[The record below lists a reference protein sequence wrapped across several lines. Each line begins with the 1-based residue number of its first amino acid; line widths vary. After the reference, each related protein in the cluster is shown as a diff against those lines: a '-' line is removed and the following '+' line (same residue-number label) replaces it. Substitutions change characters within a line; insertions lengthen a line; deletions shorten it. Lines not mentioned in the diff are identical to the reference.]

1 MARQSSPQTAQES
14 PHDFRLLL
22 ARLQN
27 ASLDDSGRAFVRQAL
42 DNSSFL
48 GHLDGE
54 DLLQVASIAQ
64 QHGLIAES
72 LAILERL
79 TGSFPEN
86 NKGWDHYLSTLDL
99 LGNREEFVRVLAR
112 AAEVLPED
120 MLRKWRGPQQRG
132 SGLDQDT
139 ESEKRVTEPFTALRR
154 EEENVSLYLRLFR
167 GREDAFARQWADR
180 REERQGYVPVRRA
193 MQTKDVRDHLAG
205 HRTYGIYLLTGDSM
219 VHTGVIDVDLVPR
232 LRDREMARR
241 HRAEIRREAV
251 YLHTRINE
259 LATGAGLCCLSEVSG
274 GKGYHFWFPVREPV
288 PASTM
293 RQALQYLCGGLEK
306 DVRCFGLEVFPKQ
319 DSLRGKG
326 LGNLVKLPL
335 GIHRGTGKPSWF
347 VQARDRSLECQ
358 FDLLRT
364 IEPAPASAVFK
375 LAEQHAGGEV
385 LVHPRHA
392 DWAREYPELAVLE
405 TRCAMLGQIMATLRA
420 SRTLSIKE
428 EKIVLGT
435 IGHLPRARLLAHHLF
450 SRLPEYNRA
459 LLDYKLSR
467 VRGTVLGCKRIHSL
481 MEQGGGGLPCHFE
494 GSGYPH
500 PLRHIK
506 DFENTGQPKSE
517 RIENL
522 RDALDNLKAA
532 LRQVERFM
540 GN

>member
-1 MARQSSPQTAQES
+1 MAQQHSPQVARES

-22 ARLQN
+22 TRLKN
-27 ASLDDSGRAFVRQAL
+27 APLDDSGQTFVREAL
-42 DNSSFL
+42 ANNSFL
-48 GHLDGE
+48 EHLGE
-54 DLLQVASIAQ
+54 DDLLLATSIAQ

-79 TGSFPEN
+79 TGSYPEN

-99 LGNREEFVRVLAR
+99 LGDRKEFIRVLAR
-112 AAEVLPED
+112 ATEVLPEE
-120 MLRKWRGPQQRG
+120 MLRKWSGPQKSSHGFFQEPEPT
-132 SGLDQDT
+132 DQ
-139 ESEKRVTEPFTALRR
+139 VTAPFTALRR

-193 MQTKDVRDHLAG
+193 MQADDVREHLAG
-205 HRTYGIYLLTGDSM
+205 QRTYGIYLLTADNM
-219 VHTGVIDVDLVPR
+219 VHTGVIDVDLIPR
-232 LRDREMARR
+232 LRDRRMARK
-241 HRAEIRREAV
+241 HRSEIRREAV
-251 YLHTRINE
+251 YLHTRIHE
-259 LATGAGLCCLSEVSG
+259 LASGAGLCCLAEVSG

-288 PASTM
+288 PAGIM
-293 RQALQYLCGGLEK
+293 RQALQHLCGTLEK
-306 DVRCFGLEVFPKQ
+306 DVQCFGLEVFPKQ

-326 LGNLVKLPL
+326 FGNLVKLPL

-347 VQARDRSLECQ
+347 VRAKDRSVESQ

-364 IEPAPASAVFK
+364 VKPAPASAVSS
-375 LAEQHAGGEV
+375 LAAQHKGGEV

-405 TRCAMLGQIMATLRA
+405 ERCAMLGQIMASLRA

-435 IGHLPRARLLAHHLF
+435 IGHLPRARILAHHLF

-481 MEQGGGGLPCHFE
+481 MEQGGGLPCEFE

-506 DFENTGQPKSE
+506 QFKNTGQPRSE